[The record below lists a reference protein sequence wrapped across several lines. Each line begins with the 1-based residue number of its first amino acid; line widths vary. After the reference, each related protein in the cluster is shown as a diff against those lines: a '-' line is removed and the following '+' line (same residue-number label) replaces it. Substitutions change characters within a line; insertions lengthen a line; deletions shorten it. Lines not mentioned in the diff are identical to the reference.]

1 MKTIVNP
8 NDHAFD
14 NYQQKETDGNQPQ
27 AKPTTAVE
35 MYEMTRGFMLHA
47 HPHKAQKPKER
58 QETLDRL
65 EGICKKLTDSLDNE
79 SPKFSYVGLAFL
91 PKPGSKAKKT
101 GGADT
106 LAWISHIKRFLGL
119 VVEALDPKAR

>member
-1 MKTIVNP
+1 
-8 NDHAFD
+8 
-14 NYQQKETDGNQPQ
+14 
-27 AKPTTAVE
+27 
-35 MYEMTRGFMLHA
+35 MTRGFMLHA

-119 VVEALDPKAR
+119 VVEALDPKARYGQYHTVFRLIFVRKKIHLHGRQMY